1 MTDTCVCCGAEV
13 PEGRMVC
20 PQCEVT
26 THRRQAMDKHHS
38 AKVACIAFL
47 LLALLVIAATLLTGC
62 TEVPG

>member
-1 MTDTCVCCGAEV
+1 MTDTCVCCGAEI

-26 THRRQAMDKHHS
+26 THRRKIMKKYQS
-38 AKVACIAFL
+38 AKVALLAFL

-62 TEVPG
+62 TEVP